1 MTPLTVE
8 EFQNDNDKGES
19 FTQPGA
25 SNSYQL
31 SLRPSGNNAGHKIK
45 ENMRVEPSPA
55 PVTYI
60 QQQSSQQTTSHTQ
73 SPSSFNS
80 SQKYEPT
87 QYDPYYNLYD
97 EDVELYRDVDYGQL
111 SSNAGPS
118 SNTQYRSQSPYKQA
132 PQPPQQ
138 EQRSASYAQPS
149 YNTQDIYS
157 QTLNA
162 QDYNE
167 NLDSQQTDDQYQQ
180 QISPRQPVKSPARVS
195 TPTRNRGTASYTAT
209 GVGGGEL
216 VNRGTP
222 ASVRLIK
229 LLLSAAKMFVFYLTV
244 TVVEKKFQLVDIL
257 EGYVNLKMVWDYYK
271 RLLL

>member
-8 EFQNDNDKGES
+8 EYQNDNDKGEP
-19 FTQPGA
+19 FTQPRA
-25 SNSYQL
+25 SNTYQL
-31 SLRPSGNNAGHKIK
+31 NLRPSGNNAGHKIK
-45 ENMRVEPSPA
+45 GNVRVEPSPA

-60 QQQSSQQTTSHTQ
+60 QQQPSQQTTSHTQ

-118 SNTQYRSQSPYKQA
+118 SNTQYRSQSPYKQV

-157 QTLNA
+157 QTLNE

-167 NLDSQQTDDQYQQ
+167 NFNSQESYALSKDNTTGYAENICSQ
-180 QISPRQPVKSPARVS
+180 VS
-195 TPTRNRGTASYTAT
+195 VHN
-209 GVGGGEL
+209 
-216 VNRGTP
+216 
-222 ASVRLIK
+222 
-229 LLLSAAKMFVFYLTV
+229 
-244 TVVEKKFQLVDIL
+244 
-257 EGYVNLKMVWDYYK
+257 
-271 RLLL
+271 